1 MNGEKAISVESGGSN
16 TLLPKRYGILLLDV
30 DSTCVTI
37 LSRMLLRFG
46 YKVMTAK
53 RASDALCIIRERAD
67 EVDLVLSD
75 ACLPDMTRYELLE
88 RVGRMSK
95 LPVVIMSADG
105 NEKDIMGEIYKGAIF
120 CLVKPITMNNIKD
133 LWQFTF
139 MKIKDTP
146 VASEGS
152 SVNSLDEDMEDQTF
166 PYEVKQSHRN
176 AKRRE
181 PIEENSDDSRILKK
195 AKIVWTFELHSKFLE
210 AVAELGIDEAHP
222 KKILQLMNV
231 RGLKK
236 ENISSHLQKHRLSLK
251 REQEAKEKENMNR
264 DHSESHPAPSTV
276 NLQGGLQFPE
286 LQSMMRSCQPE
297 LGSFNQ
303 MNLNSSSMFRPTLD
317 SAYFL
322 NHAMPSCNGTSNFIH
337 GQLTPPNIGF
347 TYPDS
352 YHEGIGTTSHGKLA
366 GPHQIV
372 DSIGE
377 TFLNGKTALS
387 SCGDSDFL
395 SALQWPTSLTQ
406 QRDEEFLQGNVAF
419 SSCGDSGFGTAAEQ
433 WPTLLALQQDEGRKE
448 QQQQQGQEQ
457 LQLQQLVPLH
467 QLLPDQEDQDI
478 SGSVEMDIDG
488 MLDSDSVPKIDWLLD
503 SDSGPKIDGE
513 FDFQQP
519 ACEEAI
525 TLMLASARGEAAE
538 AGKKSVV
545 NFQFDK

>member
-1 MNGEKAISVESGGSN
+1 MNGEEAISVESCGSN

-53 RASDALCIIRERAD
+53 RASDALCIIRERED

-88 RVGRMSK
+88 RVGRISK

-133 LWQFTF
+133 LWQFAF

-146 VASEGS
+146 VVSEGS
-152 SVNSLDEDMEDQTF
+152 SVNSPDEDMEDQKF

-210 AVAELGIDEAHP
+210 AVEELGIDEAHP

-276 NLQGGLQFPE
+276 NVQGDLQFPE
-286 LQSMMRSCQPE
+286 LQSMIRSCQPE

-322 NHAMPSCNGTSNFIH
+322 NHDMPSCNGTSNFIC

-347 TYPDS
+347 TYPGL

-372 DSIGE
+372 DSNGE
-377 TFLNGKTALS
+377 KLLKGKMALS
-387 SCGDSDFL
+387 SCGDCDFL
-395 SALQWPTSLTQ
+395 STLQWPTSLTQ
-406 QRDEEFLQGNVAF
+406 QDEEFLKGNVAFTSCGDSGFGTAMQWPTLLAQQQDGEFLIGNIAF

-433 WPTLLALQQDEGRKE
+433 QQDEGRKE
-448 QQQQQGQEQ
+448 QLQQQGQEQ
-457 LQLQQLVPLH
+457 LQLQQLVPPH
-467 QLLPDQEDQDI
+467 QSLPVQEEIRHI
-478 SGSVEMDIDG
+478 SGLVNLTSSNQLV
-488 MLDSDSVPKIDWLLD
+488 K
-503 SDSGPKIDGE
+503 
-513 FDFQQP
+513 
-519 ACEEAI
+519 
-525 TLMLASARGEAAE
+525 RGYEL
-538 AGKKSVV
+538 
-545 NFQFDK
+545 